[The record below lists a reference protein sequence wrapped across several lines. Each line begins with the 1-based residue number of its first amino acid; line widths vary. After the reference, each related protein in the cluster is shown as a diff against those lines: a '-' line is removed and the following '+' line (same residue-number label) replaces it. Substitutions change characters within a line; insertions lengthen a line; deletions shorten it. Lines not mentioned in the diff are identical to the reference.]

1 MQIFIIQINHAP
13 APDMIKIDIG
23 GIKEVKSNMIRS
35 KDPYK
40 SLWTD

>member
-1 MQIFIIQINHAP
+1 MQIFIIQIKHAP
-13 APDMIKIDIG
+13 APNMIKINICA
-23 GIKEVKSNMIRS
+23 IKEVKSDMIRS